1 MHAGSWD
8 RNNRNGDSRPVN
20 PGQTLTLLDY
30 HGAGIIRR
38 FWCTI
43 APRAEVHIHRQAI
56 LRMYWDDD
64 QYPSVEVPIGD
75 FFGVGFG
82 QQVDF
87 ISLPLNETSGG
98 YNCYWPMP
106 FHKSARWTL
115 TNLSPVRLDN
125 FYFNIDFTA
134 YDSMPEDQLH
144 FHAQWHRENPTTPGQ
159 NYTILDTTGRGQF
172 VGTALFMQGMNGRNL
187 GFLEGNE
194 MIYFNGEATASL
206 IGTGTED
213 YFSSGWYFDRGPY
226 SAPYHGLVIKN
237 EQRAQVSAYRWH
249 IEDAMPYSQSIKV
262 TIQHGDRNR
271 VAADYSSVAYFYQAG
286 AALPPPSLPQ
296 NPDDLLATGVA
307 PATRR
312 SSAN

>member
-1 MHAGSWD
+1 
-8 RNNRNGDSRPVN
+8 
-20 PGQTLTLLDY
+20 
-30 HGAGIIRR
+30 
-38 FWCTI
+38 
-43 APRAEVHIHRQAI
+43 
-56 LRMYWDDD
+56 MYWDDD
-64 QYPSVEVPIGD
+64 LYPSVEVPIGD

-87 ISLPLNETSGG
+87 ISMPLNETSGG

-115 TNLSPVRLDN
+115 TNLSSVRLDN

-134 YDSMPEDQLH
+134 YDSIPDNQLQ
-144 FHAQWHRENPTTPGQ
+144 FHAQWRRENPTTPGQ

-194 MIYFNGEATASL
+194 MIYVDGEATASI

-213 YFSSGWYFDRGPY
+213 YFSSGWYFDHGPY
-226 SAPYHGLVIKN
+226 SAPYHGLVIKDQ
-237 EQRAQVSAYRWH
+237 QRARVSAYRWH
-249 IEDAMPYSQSIKV
+249 IEDAMPYTKSIRV

-271 VAADYSSVAYFYQAG
+271 AQADYSSVAYFYQAG
-286 AALPPPSLPQ
+286 PALAPPPLPQ
-296 NPDDLLATGVA
+296 NPNDLLATGVA
-307 PATRR
+307 PATRN
-312 SSAN
+312 SPSN